1 MAVVADSALLYSMS
15 ENRLHYTL
23 YFQSRAEARRW
34 VDEAE
39 ATQQLPL
46 DAQARA
52 LESLL
57 GLPEGSGAS
66 FEFAS
71 CVGLLAEL
79 AVLGPWSLLP
89 GDGWPAGLAERGG
102 KLFGCEWDD
111 GAGDGQL
118 QSLWFNGPGKEL
130 SKKQFEAA
138 ARKMDPMEE
147 VRQLLAGDHHEALLD
162 LVHHHGLDPNTVVGH
177 WPLMV
182 HLFTVKD
189 GRNDTPLPTDAI
201 IALLK
206 AGARP
211 DPVALV
217 TRMPEYATM
226 PVFPLLRA
234 AYAFDS
240 QLVQALLDAGADVN
254 GTDDQGATALHVLV
268 GSSAHLS
275 EPPTRCLQAAQ
286 LLLDAGADVNAYS
299 PIHGSPLAQGCHQR
313 VRELL
318 VARGARFA
326 WPESTLQNE
335 MASRQTH
342 AVWAH
347 DHAWFDTLLEHAPPD
362 EEQRRGLLVH
372 ALKDGNHH
380 ALDRLWREGVDHAL
394 VLVPGIFPNLLVESV
409 TGQPEMDAAMLN
421 DLVARSAGK
430 PVPGQGDP
438 LWAGAAASTLR
449 HWVRRDKLRPPL
461 ALLQQLLDLGLPAN
475 APPGHSC
482 ALAAAIAAQWT
493 DAVALLLAHG
503 ADPNHTMHDGGNAL
517 HEALY
522 WKATDCIPLLLQA
535 GVDRDRRDQQ
545 GRTAMERAVT
555 KRNKTAQKY
564 LAA

>member
-1 MAVVADSALLYSMS
+1 MAAVADSALLYSMS
-15 ENRLHYTL
+15 ENRLRYTL

-34 VDEAE
+34 VDEVE
-39 ATQQLPL
+39 ATERLPL
-46 DAQARA
+46 DAQAQA
-52 LESLL
+52 LEALL

-66 FEFAS
+66 FEFAN

-118 QSLWFNGPGKEL
+118 QGLWFNGPGREV

-147 VRQLLAGDHHEALLD
+147 VRQLLAGNDHEALLD
-162 LVHHHGLDPNTVVGH
+162 LVRHHGLDSNSLVGH

-189 GRNDTPLPTDAI
+189 GRNDTLLPTDAI
-201 IALLK
+201 IALLQ

-217 TRMPEYATM
+217 TRMPEYSTM

-234 AYAFDS
+234 AHAFDS
-240 QLVQALLDAGADVN
+240 RLMQALLDAGAEVN
-254 GTDDQGATALHVLV
+254 GIDDEGATALHALV
-268 GSSAHLS
+268 SSSEHLS
-275 EPPTRCLQAAQ
+275 EPPERCLQAAQ

-299 PIHGSPLAQGCHQR
+299 PIHGSPLAHGCHQR

-318 VARGARFA
+318 MARGARIA
-326 WPESTLQNE
+326 WPESTLQGE
-335 MASRQTH
+335 MKACQTH

-347 DHAWFDTLLEHAPPD
+347 DHAWLDTLLEQAPPD
-362 EEQRRGLLVH
+362 EETRRSLLVH

-394 VLVPGIFPNLLVESV
+394 VLVPGVFPNLLVESV
-409 TGQPEMDAAMLN
+409 TDQPEMDAAMLN

-430 PVPGQGDP
+430 PVPGQDDP
-438 LWAGAAASTLR
+438 QWADAAASTLR

-461 ALLQQLLDLGLPAN
+461 ALLQQLLDLGLPAT
-475 APPGHSC
+475 APPGRSC
-482 ALAAAIAAQWT
+482 ALAAAIAAKRT

-555 KRNKTAQKY
+555 KRNKAAQKY
-564 LAA
+564 LAG